1 MLKGFVKGFEEMM
14 DCIKAAFH
22 ESMNDE
28 YAGWDEWRE
37 LEMLNEVRAGI
48 R

>member
-1 MLKGFVKGFEEMM
+1 MLKNIVKGFEEMM
-14 DCIKAAFH
+14 NSIVAAMN
-22 ESMNDE
+22 ESMNDKV
-28 YAGWDEWRE
+28 AGWDEWSE